1 MGLGSD
7 FEGLEKEELP
17 LGLKGIKDIKKL
29 KQELRKEKFN
39 EEEIDKIMGENWVRV
54 LKKQI

>member
-17 LGLKGIKDIKKL
+17 FGLKGIKDFKKL
-29 KQELRKEKFN
+29 KEELRKEKFK
-39 EEEIDKIMGENWVRV
+39 EEEIDKIMGENWVKV